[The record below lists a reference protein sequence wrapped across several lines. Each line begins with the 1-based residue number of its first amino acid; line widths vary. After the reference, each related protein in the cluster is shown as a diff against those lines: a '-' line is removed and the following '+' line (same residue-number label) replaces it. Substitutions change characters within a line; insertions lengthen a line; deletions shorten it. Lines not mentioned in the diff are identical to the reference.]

1 MGNGRTTG
9 VPVMII
15 THCHLIAQGR
25 APPLVVL
32 HRWPGELS
40 YTNVHEGLFL
50 TVTSAFACLLA

>member
-1 MGNGRTTG
+1 
-9 VPVMII
+9 MII